1 MRESR
6 TYGSVRGAC
15 DETHVPT
22 ATGRSSLLPVGA
34 DRHLP
39 GGAVRWFDA
48 RPLRPV
54 RPDYAKHIDDTAER
68 YYTEECQQT

>member
-1 MRESR
+1 MK
-6 TYGSVRGAC
+6 
-15 DETHVPT
+15 
-22 ATGRSSLLPVGA
+22 GRSSLLPVGA

-48 RPLRPV
+48 WPLRPV

-68 YYTEECQQT
+68 HYTEECQQT